1 MEVRALKWY
10 WMLLMTAAIV
20 CALFSEKIDEFVK
33 GNNELKKVIVI
44 FGAGVLLVS
53 AIVLIACIF

>member
-1 MEVRALKWY
+1 MKWY

-33 GNNELKKVIVI
+33 GNKKLKKVIVI